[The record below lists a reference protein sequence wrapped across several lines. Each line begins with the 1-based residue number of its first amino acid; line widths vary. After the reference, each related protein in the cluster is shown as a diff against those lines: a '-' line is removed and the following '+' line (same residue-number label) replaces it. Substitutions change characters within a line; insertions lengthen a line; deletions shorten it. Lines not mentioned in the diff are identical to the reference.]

1 MATIN
6 ASSAADIIVPSNG
19 GTTYRGLGGDDTYI
33 ISNAASGNITI
44 VDTNGSNTIQL
55 VDGLSIASSKF
66 AADSVQLTLS
76 SGAVI
81 TVNGADKFTFEVGG
95 NDTSGVTGADK
106 TYAALAT
113 DMGVASLPT
122 GSTITD
128 GSGGTISGTGIAS
141 GATGYS
147 LSASATSIAEGS
159 AITYTIT
166 ANAAVTADTTLTY
179 NVIGSDNDGTVDKAS
194 GSDVS
199 TQSGTVTIAS
209 GETTATFTVTA
220 EADNVAE
227 GLEGISVSVFD
238 PDLNVIGSKK
248 ALISNNADLETTV
261 QNLTTGTDEAQG
273 GGGKD
278 TFGAAIG
285 TNQLTAN
292 GTTFNPGDVIDGK
305 SGSDTLKLSIAG
317 THTVGDKTHTGVT
330 VTGVETVEVSN
341 FETSANGDI
350 INMSLM
356 SGVTSLGLGSSSST
370 GATVFTG
377 VNAIA
382 DAFIKNGA
390 ANMDVSYAAAA
401 SVGLADVQNLT
412 ASGTSA
418 GTVTIA
424 GVETINLIAGDVAAT
439 LLDVITT
446 DATAATISGGTKLTV
461 TNALEDV
468 LTSID
473 GTESTGGFDI
483 QVAPAG
489 VLAVTGGSGDDTV
502 NVADIFNVLIT
513 LEGGEG
519 TDTLEINDA
528 SDLTITTVAGITGFE
543 TLSATGRD
551 SDDFDA
557 DLISGITK
565 LVAGAAAGANDVT
578 FKNVTAANSDV
589 LVTGTEGVI
598 LTLKVDGAADTVDVE
613 YRSALGAG
621 LTVAAS
627 GQTNVAQYE
636 TVNIT
641 NGSLTG
647 AVNTGAMTNTS
658 TTSMTFKGSKGIT
671 LGNSSSTVLSSVDA
685 SQMTGTAGLVM
696 SSNSGTEL
704 FPSTIIGSPN
714 GTDTLIGGTAADTI
728 SGGGG
733 IDQITGAAGADI
745 IKGEAGNDIIDG
757 GSGVDNIDA
766 GTGND
771 QINVSNDTDFIS
783 LASPETVD
791 GGDGTDTLSFTEAAS
806 ITLSNTDLHNIK
818 NIEIIEFDGTGA
830 ASITLDNTFFTSNGS
845 TSIKIKDME
854 TTAALTVSA
863 STLAAANSI
872 DVTANSAASINDSIT
887 GGAGDDIIRF
897 STLGNAAA
905 LDASDTVNG
914 GAGSDTLAISA
925 ITNNMTAASLTLVS
939 NVETI
944 TVTALGTETAGITLA
959 DGTFVTTAT
968 ATVNGVFD
976 ASSSTGTGIITFDGS
991 AEDDSTMTITGGNGA
1006 DILTGGVK
1014 ADIISG
1020 GNGIDT
1026 ITGGSG
1032 IDTLIGGAGND
1043 IFQMDDVSDFIG
1055 LVTAETI
1062 NGGAGVLDTILFS
1075 EAATTTVAA
1084 SDLANIS
1091 GIERLSFSGTGTNSL
1106 TLSNDVYTSNGS
1118 TSLTILDGDTAGTVT
1133 VSAAGLS
1140 AANSVTYKNTA
1151 ASSTADSVT
1160 SGAGDDLFETFED
1173 SLSGANDTFA
1183 AGAGTDTLKIKLD
1196 GGNLSA
1202 TTLTNISKIEVIQF
1216 TTDATARTADITL
1229 VDANFQSVEGTINAA
1244 TMTGALTVDA
1254 SVEDDSSLT
1263 ITTGVGN
1270 DIITG
1275 TDKTTVGDTISGGT
1289 GTDTIEGSKG
1299 GDIITGGAGADT
1311 FVYRAVADSSGSTPD
1326 SILDFVSKT
1335 DQFSIIADYSANN
1348 AAITTNATVLTGVA
1362 SKTAAQD
1369 SLTGQRLEVIYDTG
1383 TSQAYINVNNDNLIT
1398 SLDYTIGINAGAAPL
1413 TTVATTDFDFT
1424 ITGTSQ
1430 ADTLVS
1436 GGGDDTI
1443 DGGSGADIIN
1453 AGAGTNTVSDSAG
1466 ADQVTGGNSGVDTI
1480 NVSSGSD
1487 DVSYAS
1493 ISDALSLVT
1502 ITNTTSTADD
1512 FTATAGTTVDSIT
1525 NFTTGSDE
1533 IDILGTLNAAL
1544 DAVGAAD
1551 DTAAAVANGAD
1562 LDFDAAGVFVLG
1574 SDNNAADDLAGDNFG
1589 DVSAVVTAFAAASG
1603 TAANSAANDQILF
1616 SLGNNSGN
1624 AVGLYYFQDV
1634 DGNNAISVGDK
1645 LALLAIA
1652 SAVNF
1657 AAADF
1662 NFV

>member
-6 ASSAADIIVPSNG
+6 ASSSADIIVPSNG

-95 NDTSGVTGADK
+95 NETSGVTGSDK
-106 TYAALAT
+106 TYAALAA

-122 GSTITD
+122 GSTISD

-147 LSASATSIAEGS
+147 LSASATSVAEGS
-159 AITYTIT
+159 AITYTVT

-179 NVIGSDNDGTVDKAS
+179 NVIGNDNDGTVDKAS
-194 GSDVS
+194 GSDVDS
-199 TQSGTVTIAS
+199 QSGSVTIAS
-209 GETTATFTVTA
+209 GETTATFTITA
-220 EADNVAE
+220 EADNTAE

-238 PDLNVIGSKK
+238 PDLNVIGTQK

-278 TFGAAIG
+278 TIGAAIG
-285 TNQLTAN
+285 TNQLVAN
-292 GTTFNPGDVIDGK
+292 GTTFNPGDVVDGK

-317 THTVGDKTHTGVT
+317 THTASDKSHTGVT
-330 VTGVETVEVSN
+330 VNNVETIEVNN
-341 FETSANGDI
+341 FETSANNDI

-356 SGVTSLGLGSSSST
+356 TGVTSLGIASSSAT
-370 GATVFTG
+370 GDVVFTG

-382 DAFIKNGA
+382 DAFVKNGSA
-390 ANMDVSYAAAA
+390 DMTVTYAAAA
-401 SVGLADVQNLT
+401 SAGLADVQNLT
-412 ASGTSA
+412 VSGTTA

-424 GVETINLIAGDVAAT
+424 GVETLNLIAGAVKGT
-439 LLDVITT
+439 LLDVVTT
-446 DATAATISGGTKLTV
+446 SATAATISGGTLLTV
-461 TNALEDV
+461 TNALENTL
-468 LTSID
+468 LTID
-473 GTESTGGFDI
+473 GSASTGGFDI
-483 QVAPAG
+483 QVAPAST
-489 VLAVTGGSGDDTV
+489 LTVTGGSGNDTV
-502 NVADIFNVLIT
+502 NVAGNLTALIT
-513 LEGGEG
+513 LDGGDG
-519 TDTLEINDA
+519 TDRLEISDA
-528 SDLTITTVAGITGFE
+528 SDITVTNVAGISNFE
-543 TLSATGRD
+543 TLAAIGNDT
-551 SDDFDA
+551 DDYDA

-565 LVAGAAAGANDVT
+565 LVAASASGANDVT
-578 FKNVTAANSDV
+578 FKNVTAANSNV

-598 LTLKVDGAADTVDVE
+598 LTLKVDGAADSVDIE

-621 LTVAAS
+621 LTVA

-641 NGSLTG
+641 NGSPIAAINTG
-647 AVNTGAMTNTS
+647 AVTNTS
-658 TTSMTFKGSKGIT
+658 TTSMTFKGSQGIT
-671 LGNSSSTVLSSVDA
+671 LGTSSSTILMSVDA
-685 SQMTGTAGLVM
+685 SAMTGTTGLTM
-696 SSNSGTEL
+696 SSNSGTAL
-704 FPSTIIGSPN
+704 YPSTIIGSPN
-714 GTDTLIGGTAADTI
+714 GTDTLIGGSAADTI

-733 IDQITGAAGADI
+733 IDTISGAAGADI

-757 GSGVDNIDA
+757 GSGVDNIDGGA
-766 GTGND
+766 GND

-791 GGDGTDTLSFTEAAS
+791 GGAGTDTLSFTEDAT
-806 ITLSNTDLHNIK
+806 ITISNTDLHNIK
-818 NIEIIEFDGTGA
+818 NIEIIEFDGNNTA
-830 ASITLDNTFFTSNGS
+830 NITLDDTFFTSNGS

-854 TTAALTVSA
+854 TSQTLTVSA
-863 STLAAANSI
+863 ATVTSANSI
-872 DVTANSAASINDSIT
+872 DVTANSASSINDSIT

-897 STLGNAAA
+897 STLGAADA

-914 GAGSDTLAISA
+914 GAGTDTLAITA
-925 ITNNMTAASLTLVS
+925 ATNNLTAATLTLVT
-939 NVETI
+939 NVEKI
-944 TVTALGTETAGITLA
+944 TVTALGTETAGITIA

-968 ATVNGVFD
+968 AVVNGVFD
-976 ASSSTGTGIITFDGS
+976 ASSSTGTGAITFNGA
-991 AEDDSTMTITGGNGA
+991 AEDDSTMTITGGNGN

-1020 GNGIDT
+1020 GSGADT

-1043 IFQMDDVSDFIG
+1043 IFNMDDVSDFIG
-1055 LVTAETI
+1055 LVTAETVA
-1062 NGGAGVLDTILFS
+1062 GGAGVLDTILFD
-1075 EAATTTVAA
+1075 EDATTTVAA
-1084 SDLANIS
+1084 SDLSNIS
-1091 GIERLSFSGTGTNSL
+1091 GIERISFGGTGANTL
-1106 TLSNDVYTSNGS
+1106 TLSNDVFTNNGS
-1118 TSLTILDGDTAGTVT
+1118 TTLTILDADTSGATT

-1140 AANSVTYKNTA
+1140 AANSITYKNTA
-1151 ASSTADSVT
+1151 ASATTDSVT

-1173 SLSGANDTFA
+1173 SLVAADVFA

-1196 GGNLSA
+1196 GGNLGA
-1202 TTLTNISKIEVIQF
+1202 TTLTNISKIEVITL
-1216 TTDATARTADITL
+1216 TTDSSARTASITL
-1229 VDANFQSVEGTINAA
+1229 VDGNFQSVAGTINAS
-1244 TMTGALTVDA
+1244 TMTGALTLDA
-1254 SVEDDSSLT
+1254 SAEDDSSLT
-1263 ITTGVGN
+1263 INAGVGA

-1275 TDKTTVGDTISGGT
+1275 TDKTTVGDTINGGT
-1289 GTDTIEGSKG
+1289 GADVIEGSKG
-1299 GDIITGGAGADT
+1299 GDIITGGAGADD

-1326 SILDFVSKT
+1326 QILDFVSKT
-1335 DQFSIIADYSANN
+1335 DEFNIIADYSSSN
-1348 AAITTNATVLTGVA
+1348 AAITVNATVLTGVA
-1362 SKTAAQD
+1362 SKSAAQD

-1398 SLDYTIGINAGAAPL
+1398 SLDYTIGINAGAAPK
-1413 TTVATTDFDFT
+1413 TTVATTDFNFT
-1424 ITGTSQ
+1424 ITGTDQ
-1430 ADTLVS
+1430 ADTIVS

-1443 DGGSGADIIN
+1443 SGGSGNDTIN
-1453 AGAGTNTVSDSAG
+1453 AGAGTNTVNDSAG

-1480 NVSSGSD
+1480 SVSTGSD
-1487 DVSYAS
+1487 DVSYGS
-1493 ISDALSLVT
+1493 TTDALSMVT

-1525 NFTTGSDE
+1525 AFTTTADE
-1533 IDILGTLNAAL
+1533 IDVLSTLNAAL
-1544 DAVGAAD
+1544 DAIGDD
-1551 DTAAAVANGAD
+1551 DTAVAVANGAN
-1562 LDFDAAGVFVLG
+1562 LDFDAGGVFILG

-1589 DVSAVVTAFAAASG
+1589 DVSAVVAAFAAANG
-1603 TAANSAANDQILF
+1603 TPANASAGDQILF
-1616 SLGNNSGN
+1616 TLSNDSGN
-1624 AVGLYYFQDV
+1624 ATGLYYLNDV
-1634 DGNNAISVGDK
+1634 DGDGAISVGDK
-1645 LALLAIA
+1645 LSLLAIIGA
-1652 SAVNF
+1652 ANV

-1662 NFV
+1662 NFA

>member
-6 ASSAADIIVPSNG
+6 ASSSADIIVPSNG

-95 NDTSGVTGADK
+95 NETSGVTGSNK
-106 TYAALAT
+106 TYAALAA

-122 GSTITD
+122 GSTISD

-147 LSASATSIAEGS
+147 LSASATSVAEGS
-159 AITYTIT
+159 AITYTVT

-179 NVIGSDNDGTVDKAS
+179 NVIGSDNDGTVDKAT
-194 GSDVS
+194 GSDVDS
-199 TQSGTVTIAS
+199 QSGTVTIAS

-220 EADNVAE
+220 EADNTAE

-238 PDLNVIGSKK
+238 PDLNVIGSAK

-278 TFGAAIG
+278 TIGAAIG
-285 TNQLTAN
+285 TNQTIAS

-305 SGSDTLKLSIAG
+305 NGSDTLKLSIAG
-317 THTVGDKTHTGVT
+317 THTGADKSHTGVT
-330 VTGVETVEVSN
+330 VDNVETIEVNN

-350 INMSLM
+350 VNMSLM
-356 SGVTSLGLGSSSST
+356 TGVTSLGLASSSST

-382 DAFIKNGA
+382 DAFVKNGSA
-390 ANMDVSYAAAA
+390 DMTVTYAAAA
-401 SVGLADVQNLT
+401 SAGLTDVQNLT
-412 ASGTSA
+412 VSGTSA

-424 GVETINLIAGDVAAT
+424 GVETINLIAGAVKAT
-439 LLDVITT
+439 LLDVVTT
-446 DATAATISGGTKLTV
+446 SATAATISGGTKLTV
-461 TNALEDV
+461 TNALENS
-468 LTSID
+468 LLSID
-473 GTESTGGFDI
+473 GSASTGGFDI
-483 QVAPAG
+483 QVAPAAT
-489 VLAVTGGSGDDTV
+489 LAVTGGSGDDTV
-502 NVADIFNVLIT
+502 NVAGNFAVTIT
-513 LEGGEG
+513 LDGGDG
-519 TDTLEINDA
+519 TDTLEISDA
-528 SDLTITTVAGITGFE
+528 SDLTVTTVAGISNFE
-543 TLSATGRD
+543 TLSAIGNDT
-551 SDDFDA
+551 DDYDA

-565 LVAGAAAGANDVT
+565 LVAASAAAANDVT

-598 LTLKVDGAADTVDVE
+598 LTLKVDGAADSVDLE

-621 LTVAAS
+621 LTVT
-627 GQTNVAQYE
+627 GQTNVTQFE

-641 NGSLTG
+641 NGSPVGAINTG
-647 AVNTGAMTNTS
+647 AVTNAS
-658 TTSMTFKGSKGIT
+658 TTAMTFKGSQGIT
-671 LGNSSSTVLSSVDA
+671 LGTSSSTVLSSVDA
-685 SQMTGTAGLVM
+685 SGMTGTTGLTMTDNAGTV
-696 SSNSGTEL
+696 L

-714 GTDTLIGGTAADTI
+714 GADTLIGGSAADTI

-733 IDQITGAAGADI
+733 IDTISGAQGGDT

-757 GSGVDNIDA
+757 GAGVDNIDGGA
-766 GTGND
+766 GND

-791 GGDGTDTLSFTEAAS
+791 GGAGTDTLSFTEDAT
-806 ITLSNTDLHNIK
+806 ITISNTDLHNIK
-818 NIEIIEFDGTGA
+818 NIEVIEFDGNNTA
-830 ASITLDNTFFTSNGS
+830 NITLDDSFFTSNGS

-863 STLAAANSI
+863 ATVTAANSI
-872 DVTANSAASINDSIT
+872 DVTANSVASINDSIT

-897 STLGNAAA
+897 STLGDAAA

-914 GAGSDTLAISA
+914 GAGTDTLAITA
-925 ITNNMTAASLTLVS
+925 ATNNMTAATLTLVS
-939 NVETI
+939 NVEII
-944 TVTALGTETAGITLA
+944 TVTALGTETAGVTIV

-968 ATVNGVFD
+968 AVVNGVID
-976 ASSSTGTGIITFDGS
+976 ASSSTGTGAITINAS

-1020 GNGIDT
+1020 GAGVDT

-1043 IFQMDDVSDFIG
+1043 IFNMDDVSDFIG
-1055 LVTAETI
+1055 LVTAEVI
-1062 NGGAGVLDTILFS
+1062 DGGAGVLDTILFD
-1075 EAATTTVAA
+1075 ENATTTVAA
-1084 SDLANIS
+1084 SDLNNIS
-1091 GIERLSFSGTGTNSL
+1091 GIERISFGGTGDNSL
-1106 TLSNDVYTSNGS
+1106 TLSNDVFTNNGS
-1118 TSLTILDGDTAGTVT
+1118 TSLTILDADTAGATT

-1151 ASSTADSVT
+1151 ASSTTDSVT

-1173 SLSGANDTFA
+1173 SLVAADVFA

-1196 GGNLSA
+1196 GGNLGA
-1202 TTLTNISKIEVIQF
+1202 TTLTNVSKIEVITL
-1216 TTDATARTADITL
+1216 TTDTTARTASITL
-1229 VDANFQSVEGTINAA
+1229 VDGNFQSVAGTISAA
-1244 TMTGALTVDA
+1244 TMTGALTLDA
-1254 SVEDDSSLT
+1254 SAEDDSSLT
-1263 ITTGVGN
+1263 INAGVGN

-1275 TDKTTVGDTISGGT
+1275 TDKTTVGDTINGGT

-1299 GDIITGGAGADT
+1299 GDIITGGAGADD
-1311 FVYRAVADSSGSTPD
+1311 FVLRAVADSSGSTPD
-1326 SILDFVSKT
+1326 QILDFVSKS
-1335 DQFSIIADYSANN
+1335 DEFNIIADYSSSN
-1348 AAITTNATVLTGVA
+1348 AAITVNATVLTGVA
-1362 SKTAAQD
+1362 SKSAAQD

-1398 SLDYTIGINAGAAPL
+1398 SLDYTIGINPGAAPK
-1413 TTVATTDFDFT
+1413 TTVATTDFNFT
-1424 ITGTSQ
+1424 ITGTDQ
-1430 ADTLVS
+1430 ADTIVS

-1443 DGGSGADIIN
+1443 TAGSGNDTIN
-1453 AGAGTNTVSDSAG
+1453 AGAGTNTVADSAG
-1466 ADQVTGGNSGVDTI
+1466 ADQITGGNSGVDTI
-1480 NVSSGSD
+1480 TLTTGSD
-1487 DVSYAS
+1487 DVSYGS
-1493 ISDALSLVT
+1493 STDALSMVT
-1502 ITNTTSTADD
+1502 ITSTTGTADD
-1512 FTATAGTTVDSIT
+1512 FTATAGTTVDSLAA
-1525 NFTTGSDE
+1525 FTTGTDE
-1533 IDILGTLNAAL
+1533 IDILSTLNAAL
-1544 DAVGAAD
+1544 DAIGDD
-1551 DTAAAVANGAD
+1551 DTAVDVANTGN
-1562 LDFDAAGVFVLG
+1562 LDFDAGGVFVLG
-1574 SDNNAADDLAGDNFG
+1574 SDSNAADDLAGDDFG
-1589 DVSAVVTAFAAASG
+1589 DVSALVTGYAAASG
-1603 TAANSAANDQILF
+1603 TPTNKSVGDQIVF
-1616 SLGNNSGN
+1616 AIGNNSGN
-1624 AVGLYYFQDV
+1624 AMGLYYFNDV
-1634 DGNNAISVGDK
+1634 DGDGDISVGDQI
-1645 LALLAIA
+1645 ALLAII
-1652 SAVNF
+1652 SATVI
-1657 AAADF
+1657 AAADI
-1662 NFV
+1662 NFA

>member
-76 SGAVI
+76 SGAVL

-95 NDTSGVTGADK
+95 NDTSGVTGSDK
-106 TYAALAT
+106 TYADLAA

-147 LSASATSIAEGS
+147 LSASATSVAEGS
-159 AITYTIT
+159 AITYTVT

-179 NVIGSDNDGTVDKAS
+179 NVIGSDNDGTVDKAT

-220 EADNVAE
+220 EADNDAE

-238 PDLNVIGSKK
+238 PDLNVIGTKK

-278 TFGAAIG
+278 TIGAAIG
-285 TNQLTAN
+285 TNQTIAN

-305 SGSDTLKLSIAG
+305 AGSDTLKISIAG
-317 THTVGDKTHTGVT
+317 THTGGAKSHTGVT
-330 VTGVETVEVSN
+330 VSNVETIEVNN

-356 SGVTSLGLGSSSST
+356 SGVTSLGLASSSST
-370 GATVFTG
+370 GATTFTG
-377 VNAIA
+377 VAAIA
-382 DAFIKNGA
+382 DAFVKSGA
-390 ANMDVSYAAAA
+390 ADMTVTYAAAA
-401 SVGLADVQNLT
+401 SAGLADVQNLT
-412 ASGTSA
+412 ASGTTA

-424 GVETINLIAGDVAAT
+424 GVETLNLIAGAAKAT
-439 LLDVITT
+439 LAAVTT
-446 DATAATISGGTKLTV
+446 TSATAATISGDTKLTV
-461 TNALEDV
+461 TGALEGGIK
-468 LTSID
+468 SID
-473 GTESTGGFDI
+473 GSESTGGFDI
-483 QVAPAG
+483 QLNPDSIVT
-489 VLAVTGGSGDDTV
+489 VTGGSGNDTV
-502 NVADIFNVLIT
+502 NVAGNLDSLFT
-513 LEGGEG
+513 LDGGDG
-519 TDTLEINDA
+519 TDTIEISDA
-528 SDLTITTVAGITGFE
+528 SDITITNVAGISSFE
-543 TLSATGRD
+543 TLSATGLD
-551 SDDFDA
+551 ADDYDA

-565 LVAGAAAGANDVT
+565 LVAAAASGANDVT

-598 LTLKVDGAADTVDVE
+598 LTLKVDGSADSVDVE
-613 YRSALGAG
+613 YRTALGGG
-621 LTVAAS
+621 LTVA
-627 GQTNVAQYE
+627 GQTNVTQYE

-641 NGSLTG
+641 NGSLIGAVDTG
-647 AVNTGAMTNTS
+647 AVTNAS
-658 TTSMTFKGSKGIT
+658 TTAMTFKGSQGIT
-671 LGNSSSTVLSSVDA
+671 LGTSSSTVLSSVDA
-685 SQMTGTAGLVM
+685 SEMTGTTGLTM
-696 SSNSGTEL
+696 TSNSGTVL

-714 GTDTLIGGTAADTI
+714 GTDTLIGGSAADTI

-757 GSGVDNIDA
+757 GAGVDNIDGGA
-766 GTGND
+766 GKD
-771 QINVSNDTDFIS
+771 QINVSTVTDFIS
-783 LASPETVD
+783 LATPETVD
-791 GGDGTDTLSFTEAAS
+791 GGEGTDTLSFTENTATT
-806 ITLSNTDLHNIK
+806 ISNTDLHNLK
-818 NIEIIEFDGTGA
+818 NIEIIEFDGNNTA
-830 ASITLDNTFFTSNGS
+830 NITLDDTFFTSNGT

-854 TTAALTVSA
+854 TSAALTVSA
-863 STLAAANSI
+863 ATVSAANSI
-872 DVTANSAASINDSIT
+872 DVTANSANGINESLT
-887 GGAGDDIIRF
+887 GGAGDDIFRF
-897 STLGNAAA
+897 STLGNTAA

-914 GAGSDTLAISA
+914 GAGTDTLAITA
-925 ITNNMTAASLTLVS
+925 ATNNMAAASLTLVS
-939 NVETI
+939 NVEKI
-944 TVTALGTETAGITLA
+944 TVTALGTETAGVTIV
-959 DGTFVTTAT
+959 DGIFVTTAT

-976 ASSSTGTGIITFDGS
+976 ASSSTGTGAITFDGS

-1020 GNGIDT
+1020 GSGVDT

-1043 IFQMDDVSDFIG
+1043 IFNMDDVSDFIG

-1062 NGGAGVLDTILFS
+1062 DGGAGVLDTILFD
-1075 EAATTTVAA
+1075 ENAVTTVAA

-1091 GIERLSFSGTGTNSL
+1091 GIERISFGGTSTNSL
-1106 TLSNDVYTSNGS
+1106 TLSNDVYTNNGS
-1118 TSLTILDGDTAGTVT
+1118 TTLTILDSDTAGATT

-1140 AANSVTYKNTA
+1140 SANSVTYKNIA
-1151 ASSTADSVT
+1151 ASGTTDSVT
-1160 SGAGDDLFETFED
+1160 TGAGDDLFETFED
-1173 SLSGANDTFA
+1173 SLVAADVFA

-1196 GGNLSA
+1196 GGNLGA
-1202 TTLTNISKIEVIQF
+1202 TTLTNVSKIENITL

-1229 VDANFQSVEGTINAA
+1229 VDANFQAVAGTINAS
-1244 TMTGALTVDA
+1244 TMTGALTLDA

-1263 ITTGVGN
+1263 INAGVGN

-1348 AAITTNATVLTGVA
+1348 AAITVNATVLTGVA

-1398 SLDYTIGINAGAAPL
+1398 SLDYTIGINAGAAPK

-1430 ADTLVS
+1430 ADVITS

-1443 DGGSGADIIN
+1443 DGGSGADTIN

-1480 NVSSGSD
+1480 NVSTGSD
-1487 DVSYAS
+1487 DVSYSS
-1493 ISDALSLVT
+1493 ITDALSLVT

-1525 NFTTGSDE
+1525 NFATGADE

-1589 DVSAVVTAFAAASG
+1589 DVSAVVAAFAAASG